1 MMGFRLFCLILT
13 FSLSAV
19 TGLWG
24 QAGVCKISGSTGQNA
39 EGTIKAEA
47 IIFGK
52 PASFESVI
60 QKGKFELSI
69 NQPAPTAYRLAFNG
83 RPEAGILTVFCD
95 HGDLSV
101 RLGSENFKNAEV
113 KGSKSNNEWQD
124 YDQGIKI
131 FEGKLRAVQEY
142 FEELAEKGEIGPKED
157 SLRFAYQ
164 SFFQG
169 KENYI
174 RSWILNHPG
183 SYVSP
188 FILAIQYGSSP
199 KVDVLKPLYMPL
211 QPEVKS
217 SYYGKVMGELVENL
231 DAVSIGKSAPV
242 FSQADPEGQAI
253 SLESF
258 RGKYVLL
265 DFWASWCGPCR
276 QENPNLVR
284 TFNRFRDQLTILGI
298 SLDQKKEA
306 WLKAIKDDQLTWQHV
321 SDLKGWNNEVAGKY
335 QVRSIPDN
343 FLLDREGK
351 IIARGLRGAE
361 LDRALE
367 RLLKP

>member
-1 MMGFRLFCLILT
+1 MTGFRLFCLILT
-13 FSLSAV
+13 LSLSGV

-24 QAGVCKISGSTGQNA
+24 QAGVCKISGSTGQHS
-39 EGTIKAEA
+39 EGTLKADA
-47 IIFGK
+47 VIFGK

-60 QKGKFELSI
+60 QKGKFDLSI
-69 NQPAPTAYRLAFNG
+69 NQPAPTAYRLTIAG
-83 RPEAGILTVFCD
+83 KPEAGTLTVFCD
-95 HGDLSV
+95 HGNLSI
-101 RLGSENFKNAEV
+101 RLEGENFNIAEV

-124 YDQGIKI
+124 YDRGVKS

-164 SFFQG
+164 TFFQG

-199 KVDVLKPLYMPL
+199 KVDVLKPLFSPL
-211 QPEVKS
+211 NPEIKS
-217 SYYGKVMGELVENL
+217 SYYGKVMGELVEKL

-242 FSQADPEGQAI
+242 FSQSNPDGQQV

-276 QENPNLVR
+276 QENPNLVK
-284 TFNRFRDQLTILGI
+284 TFQRFRDQLTILGI
-298 SLDQKKEA
+298 SLDQKREP
-306 WLKAIKDDQLTWQHV
+306 WLKAIKDDQLTWEQI
-321 SDLKGWNNEVAGKY
+321 SDLKGWSNEVAGKY

-343 FLLDREGK
+343 FLLDKEGK
-351 IIARGLRGAE
+351 IIARGLRGAD

-367 RLLKP
+367 QLLKP